1 MKWTEIENSLLLD
14 SFYRKEL
21 IKTLQSKNELITLE
35 ASSRFSMI
43 DRKYFHNKLKLLL
56 MTDLYVM
63 KLYRQVDFDGFL
75 LKNND
80 EINREVI
87 AKNFNNNNVEYFK
100 LERKNKLEYDYFFA
114 SQPYGQETLE
124 SFINSL
130 QVLEKKRIIFRKH
143 PRDKY
148 IYKFKEKV
156 SIDNASDP
164 LDTISRSNI
173 VIGLTSTI
181 LTDAI
186 VLGKTAISLNI
197 DERTKCHNS
206 TYPNKNILMIERPS
220 ELLEIYNTNNKISK
234 KTLNV

>member
-1 MKWTEIENSLLLD
+1 
-14 SFYRKEL
+14 
-21 IKTLQSKNELITLE
+21 
-35 ASSRFSMI
+35 MI

-130 QVLEKKRIIFRKH
+130 QVLEKKELYLESTQEINIFTNLNRK
-143 PRDKY
+143 Y
-148 IYKFKEKV
+148 
-156 SIDNASDP
+156 
-164 LDTISRSNI
+164 L
-173 VIGLTSTI
+173 
-181 LTDAI
+181 
-186 VLGKTAISLNI
+186 
-197 DERTKCHNS
+197 
-206 TYPNKNILMIERPS
+206 
-220 ELLEIYNTNNKISK
+220 
-234 KTLNV
+234 